1 MGFFSK
7 LLRQA
12 NHLNAVAKDVK
23 MVGNLATGNTKK
35 AETRAKN
42 KIKGKIA
49 NKVFK
54 SLKF

>member
-7 LLRQA
+7 ILNKA
-12 NHLNAVAKDVK
+12 NHINAVTKNVK
-23 MVGNLATGNTKK
+23 MVGNVATGNTKK
-35 AETRAKN
+35 AVKRGKN
-42 KIKGKIA
+42 IAKGKIA

>member
-1 MGFFSK
+1 MGLFSK
-7 LLRQA
+7 LLNKA
-12 NHLNAVAKDVK
+12 NKIDTVIKDVK
-23 MVGNLATGNTKK
+23 MVGNFVGGDVKK
-35 AETRAKN
+35 AEKRAKN